1 MPKKSRSQTQCVN
14 PLFLSWLEGWRDDA
28 KEKGLNA
35 QWTYE
40 KAISSLKKYPLP
52 LKDGKEA
59 KILENIGD
67 GIAKKLDKALDEFI
81 RNGGDIN
88 AMHALPTQSASESKS
103 GSKGAAAS
111 VRKSG
116 SKGAA
121 PPARKKVSQDN
132 DKSVEDQLNLPE
144 PESKKRRKEY
154 MPKQRT
160 GPFALVL
167 TLYRES
173 QDATYKGYLM
183 KEELQRKAELLTEKS
198 FFVAEPGTH
207 YTPWSSMSTLIA
219 KGLVMKTNNPA
230 KYSITDDGKILGEKL
245 DAFEKANPSLRAAVI
260 SPSSLNASPHSTS
273 PSVSNF
279 VIPAETTGSRIQS
292 KAKSLSQSHFDTPGT
307 SSSNGNLLYWY
318 VDESGK
324 ISSRKDDALVKVEE
338 NGIWFLIKCEECA
351 LQRCDA
357 VYQLDSARPKEEP
370 YVFAFLSDEHAKNIS
385 TPPDIQQWAAKQPI
399 KSTNI
404 VKYQDPSL
412 PQIRESSSA
421 KDEDQASPLFVMKPG
436 TFEIILCV
444 DQMEVTGG
452 ANTNSKR
459 MMLEQLKR
467 INVKMDVRK
476 LQLGDFLWV
485 ARDKF
490 QGSKKEVVLDFV
502 IERKRM
508 DDLAGSIVDGRFK
521 EQKFRLKSCG
531 LKHPIYLI
539 ESYGSMQ
546 HMVLPEATLK
556 QAIINSQVV
565 DGLFIRK
572 TDSIYESAAYL
583 SRMTQHLQ
591 NIYQNKTI
599 MAFSSG
605 YIKSAKQDQR
615 FRDVIRE
622 EVQKFMTFDD
632 YYQITNKNKLLSV
645 KEMFAKQLMQLKG
658 VSADKAA
665 SIVSVYETP
674 KRLMTT
680 FEKCKT
686 DEEKDSLLSDL
697 TYGKTKR
704 KIGPMLASQ
713 IRMLYTRTKLM

>member
-144 PESKKRRKEY
+144 PEVKIPNKVLVINDLASGQSKKRRKEY

-324 ISSRKDDALVKVEE
+324 ISSRKDDALVKVE
-338 NGIWFLIKCEECA
+338 G
-351 LQRCDA
+351 
-357 VYQLDSARPKEEP
+357 
-370 YVFAFLSDEHAKNIS
+370 
-385 TPPDIQQWAAKQPI
+385 
-399 KSTNI
+399 
-404 VKYQDPSL
+404 
-412 PQIRESSSA
+412 
-421 KDEDQASPLFVMKPG
+421 
-436 TFEIILCV
+436 
-444 DQMEVTGG
+444 
-452 ANTNSKR
+452 
-459 MMLEQLKR
+459 
-467 INVKMDVRK
+467 
-476 LQLGDFLWV
+476 
-485 ARDKF
+485 
-490 QGSKKEVVLDFV
+490 
-502 IERKRM
+502 
-508 DDLAGSIVDGRFK
+508 
-521 EQKFRLKSCG
+521 
-531 LKHPIYLI
+531 
-539 ESYGSMQ
+539 
-546 HMVLPEATLK
+546 
-556 QAIINSQVV
+556 
-565 DGLFIRK
+565 
-572 TDSIYESAAYL
+572 
-583 SRMTQHLQ
+583 
-591 NIYQNKTI
+591 
-599 MAFSSG
+599 FS
-605 YIKSAKQDQR
+605 
-615 FRDVIRE
+615 
-622 EVQKFMTFDD
+622 
-632 YYQITNKNKLLSV
+632 
-645 KEMFAKQLMQLKG
+645 
-658 VSADKAA
+658 
-665 SIVSVYETP
+665 
-674 KRLMTT
+674 
-680 FEKCKT
+680 
-686 DEEKDSLLSDL
+686 
-697 TYGKTKR
+697 
-704 KIGPMLASQ
+704 
-713 IRMLYTRTKLM
+713 